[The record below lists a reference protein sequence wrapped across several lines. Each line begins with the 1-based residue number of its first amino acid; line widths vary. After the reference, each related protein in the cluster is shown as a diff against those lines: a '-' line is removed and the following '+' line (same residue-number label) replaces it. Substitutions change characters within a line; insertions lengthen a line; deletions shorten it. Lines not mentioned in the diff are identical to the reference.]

1 MVALIVSLIYSIFL
15 PLHLNTIW
23 LYIGLLIFLFGLIFD
38 LVTLYTLRDA
48 KLNRPFTTGPYRYS
62 RLPLYV
68 GLFSIYISISI
79 MRMSWI
85 FLVITIIHAIHL
97 LSIIP
102 GEEQYC
108 LKTYGKEY
116 QEYMKRTPRWI
127 EFSQSGLKE

>member
-48 KLNRPFTTGPYRYS
+48 KLNRPFTTGSYRYS
-62 RLPLYV
+62 RHPLYF
-68 GLFSIYISISI
+68 GFFSIYISISI